1 MPPGLPTF
9 AQPEEVQS
17 SDVSMIDQEYSDE
30 YSTEDSDEITGNYI
44 SQYVIRVTNI

>member
-17 SDVSMIDQEYSDE
+17 SDVSMIDQRYSDE
-30 YSTEDSDEITGNYI
+30 KIPMKLQVIT
-44 SQYVIRVTNI
+44 